1 MKDESVLQKIADAA
15 GNLNNFKTLVEIGPG
30 MGALTKYLLKKN
42 HPNFYV
48 VELDDRWAE
57 HLLQAYPPLRGKLL
71 HQDFLDADLGFMQ
84 YPTQIVGN
92 FPYNISSQIVFRVL
106 DYKDVVQV
114 LTGMFQ
120 KEVAKRIS
128 APPGSK
134 DYGVISVLTQAWYN
148 CRYLFDVPPES
159 FEPPPKVMS
168 GVIQLTRKAQEKLNC
183 DEDLFKLVVKTA
195 FNQRRKTMRNSL
207 KELVNDKSILSQ
219 DVFNLRPE
227 QLSVSE
233 FEKLSNLLASANN
246 RNE

>member
-1 MKDESVLQKIADAA
+1 
-15 GNLNNFKTLVEIGPG
+15 
-30 MGALTKYLLKKN
+30 
-42 HPNFYV
+42 
-48 VELDDRWAE
+48 
-57 HLLQAYPPLRGKLL
+57 
-71 HQDFLDADLGFMQ
+71 LDADLGFMQ

-128 APPGSK
+128 APPGSI

>member
-1 MKDESVLQKIADAA
+1 
-15 GNLNNFKTLVEIGPG
+15 
-30 MGALTKYLLKKN
+30 
-42 HPNFYV
+42 
-48 VELDDRWAE
+48 
-57 HLLQAYPPLRGKLL
+57 
-71 HQDFLDADLGFMQ
+71 
-84 YPTQIVGN
+84 
-92 FPYNISSQIVFRVL
+92 
-106 DYKDVVQV
+106 
-114 LTGMFQ
+114 
-120 KEVAKRIS
+120 
-128 APPGSK
+128 
-134 DYGVISVLTQAWYN
+134 
-148 CRYLFDVPPES
+148 
-159 FEPPPKVMS
+159 MS